1 MNFQT
6 QFWRLLLVNPLGW
19 AYIAFC
25 VAPLINSIFGRQFAG
40 WNAVLI
46 FGSLSFA
53 GLAIVIALARHAIR
67 TRQYI

>member
-1 MNFQT
+1 MNFRT

-25 VAPLINSIFGRQFAG
+25 IVPLVNAIGRFAG
-40 WNAVLI
+40 WNAVFI
-46 FGSLSFA
+46 FGSLSFG
-53 GLAIVIALARHAIR
+53 GLLLLIALTNHAVR